1 MRFLTIISLLRKLQL
16 TALMAVPTDVRNSQ
30 AVRTWLKAVVDT
42 LLVLAEMTNT
52 KADDKVAEAALKVLD
67 DDQAWGVI
75 HNLVCDFI
83 DIKDVFTGTEN
94 KDTVASIDEAS
105 KIVGTSPALIIA
117 IVQAIISLVS
127 LFSKK

>member
-1 MRFLTIISLLRKLQL
+1 MRILTIISLLRKLQL